1 MVDKVGGLDDT
12 VVGEEGDEVGGGVE
26 SIAKSDKEGKG
37 EDDGEGRDV
46 EDGRGWG

>member
-12 VVGEEGDEVGGGVE
+12 VVGEEGDDEGGGVE
-26 SIAKSDKEGKG
+26 SIAKSNKEGED

-46 EDGRGWG
+46 